1 LCDEIDSAKKFKAA
15 INRTFS
21 EKGGVFWQSCSD
33 EQFSSYVMAM
43 LHDFISNNGTDRRGT
58 VIIGRQVNFRLVDD
72 DDKFIDNDREEY
84 IEEDDPRKKRDDF
97 YSSVYVLNE
106 STQVSKASKQ
116 YKTFLYTCKRRRGF
130 L

>member
-1 LCDEIDSAKKFKAA
+1 
-15 INRTFS
+15 
-21 EKGGVFWQSCSD
+21 
-33 EQFSSYVMAM
+33 M

-106 STQVSKASKQ
+106 NTQVSKASKQ